1 MDQHKSPWIA
11 VVVVNN
17 PLPHLVWSKPSGL
30 IQFPCLLHPQHF
42 VLSRCSTN
50 THVHGKGDLLAL
62 ILSNGWQ
69 IFFDISNRK
78 PNQTLKNWRHETFR
92 ERSPPGLEMYHKR
105 TVIGQVICNHTIS
118 PHLNKCKKLKCKMKQ
133 SEIEVERLKL
143 CNTGQYFQRVVNS
156 TFWRFL
162 QFSNQVSIFFFVKC

>member
-1 MDQHKSPWIA
+1 MQDLKFGGGKAGEGDLEESSCPRGALSAHLPEHQPTACWASRPWFQNCASVHAPLPCTIIWKLWTSIWYKSPWIA

-42 VLSRCSTN
+42 VLSWCSTD

-69 IFFDISNRK
+69 ILFDISNRK
-78 PNQTLKNWRHETFR
+78 PNQTKPLRIGGMRHFEK
-92 ERSPPGLEMYHKR
+92 GH
-105 TVIGQVICNHTIS
+105 
-118 PHLNKCKKLKCKMKQ
+118 HL
-133 SEIEVERLKL
+133 V
-143 CNTGQYFQRVVNS
+143 
-156 TFWRFL
+156 
-162 QFSNQVSIFFFVKC
+162 